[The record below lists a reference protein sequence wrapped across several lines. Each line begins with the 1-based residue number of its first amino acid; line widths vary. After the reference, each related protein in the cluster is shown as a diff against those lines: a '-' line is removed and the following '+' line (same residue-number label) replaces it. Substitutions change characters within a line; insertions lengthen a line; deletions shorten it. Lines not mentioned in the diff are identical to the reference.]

1 MRRAFFGSIAILILL
16 VLVISSFASAA
27 TVTVIQD
34 ESTFSLLTGATSIVI
49 PGTGTLPLHPWAYN
63 DYSCEVG
70 STGISLA
77 SGFINVK
84 TAANWICIIGPGW
97 NAPPGNTVPPPEGPT
112 IVANGEDDFEVTI
125 SFVTP
130 VSGVGFTLLTNSTAS
145 ETITLYF
152 ADSTQQVFNDS
163 QLGTGTNAF
172 EFVGFKSSSAITKVL
187 INTTGGAVQN
197 EGIAGIWV
205 IENSP
210 PTASA
215 GGPYTGDVGVPKGL
229 SGTASDPDSDPLTYS
244 WSVNSPNCQFIN
256 SDTLN
261 PSITCQLI
269 GTYTLTLTVSDG
281 FYTVTKTASLTITD
295 SLLTTSCA
303 NGTDDDY
310 ERYSFVE
317 TKFVSSLGT
326 PVESTA
332 SLDPGFKYKIEAS
345 GVFYAGGVNDYDIRA
360 DAEYSQDLY
369 QRNHGETWTDLV
381 HNYETSETGLLDL
394 KVDDEFVY
402 WGAFTDT
409 HRYSIDKIGTG
420 SPVTLQFQIY
430 DTYPSNNT
438 GGLCVSIYKFNNTAP
453 VAYPGGPYQGLPNA
467 EISLDGSA
475 SSDSDGDPL
484 TYAWDFGDGQTGTG
498 VTPSH
503 TYTAADTYDVCLT
516 VNDGFVD
523 STEVCTTAVINTT
536 PTADPG
542 GPYLGLVNTEISFDG
557 SGSSDPDGDSLTF
570 AWIFGD
576 GGTST
581 DSSPKHTYTS
591 AGLFDVCL
599 IVNDGFVDSTQVCT
613 TAVINTTP
621 TADPGGPYLGAVN
634 TAIPFDG
641 SYSSDPDGDSLSYAW
656 TFGDSGTGTGDK
668 PSHTYTSVGIF
679 DVCLTVNDGYASSD
693 NICTIAV
700 VYDPAGGFVTGGG
713 WINSP
718 LGAYA
723 ADLTLSGKASFGFVA
738 KYKKGANVPDGNT
751 EFQFKAGDFNFHST
765 SYQWLVVAGNK
776 AQFKGEG
783 TINGQG
789 TYKFMIWADDDS
801 PDTFHIKIWEGENE
815 DTPIYDSD
823 VQNLGGGSIVVH
835 K

>member
-1 MRRAFFGSIAILILL
+1 
-16 VLVISSFASAA
+16 
-27 TVTVIQD
+27 
-34 ESTFSLLTGATSIVI
+34 
-49 PGTGTLPLHPWAYN
+49 
-63 DYSCEVG
+63 
-70 STGISLA
+70 
-77 SGFINVK
+77 
-84 TAANWICIIGPGW
+84 
-97 NAPPGNTVPPPEGPT
+97 VPP
-112 IVANGEDDFEVTI
+112 VVD
-125 SFVTP
+125 
-130 VSGVGFTLLTNSTAS
+130 
-145 ETITLYF
+145 
-152 ADSTQQVFNDS
+152 
-163 QLGTGTNAF
+163 
-172 EFVGFKSSSAITKVL
+172 
-187 INTTGGAVQN
+187 
-197 EGIAGIWV
+197 
-205 IENSP
+205 
-210 PTASA
+210 A
-215 GGPYTGDVGVPKGL
+215 GGPYAGDLGVAVPI
-229 SGTASDPDSDPLTYS
+229 SGTASDPDGDPLTYA

-256 SDTLN
+256 SDTLD

-269 GTYTLTLTVSDG
+269 GNYTLTLTVSDG
-281 FYTVTKTASLTITD
+281 FYTVTDTAALKITD

-381 HNYETSETGLLDL
+381 HTYETTETGLLDL
-394 KVDDEFVY
+394 KIDDEFVN
-402 WGAFTDT
+402 WGAFTNT
-409 HRYSIDKIGTG
+409 HRYSIDQIGTG
-420 SPVTLQFQIY
+420 SPITLEFQIY
-430 DTYPSNNT
+430 DTFPSNNT

-523 STEVCTTAVINTT
+523 STE
-536 PTADPG
+536 
-542 GPYLGLVNTEISFDG
+542 
-557 SGSSDPDGDSLTF
+557 
-570 AWIFGD
+570 
-576 GGTST
+576 
-581 DSSPKHTYTS
+581 
-591 AGLFDVCL
+591 
-599 IVNDGFVDSTQVCT
+599 VCT